1 MKVWLSFVPI
11 DIIKWYFHIGIGKT
25 LDSLG
30 FWVGCPKKETSF
42 SFTEANWQ
50 SQKFTDIT
58 IPVKGFLCFRV
69 FSLVENKGCNLFY
82 HLLNFHPLSLM
93 RQHLH
98 RNPLNL
104 TRISFLSSQILFVL
118 PMTKLSCLS
127 IDKMEPWVHVIC
139 PAQNIPEN
147 VIFVI
152 FFTFRIFNFCF
163 FSQLRF
169 KYLLQVNFFVFEHF
183 P

>member
-25 LDSLG
+25 LDNLG
-30 FWVGCPKKETSF
+30 FWVGCPKKEKSF
-42 SFTEANWQ
+42 SFTETNWR

-58 IPVKGFLCFRV
+58 IPLKGFLCLRV

-139 PAQNIPEN
+139 TQNAFGWGW
-147 VIFVI
+147 IFQPTVWGQRELV
-152 FFTFRIFNFCF
+152 FWRRQRRRPTV
-163 FSQLRF
+163 
-169 KYLLQVNFFVFEHF
+169 YL
-183 P
+183 